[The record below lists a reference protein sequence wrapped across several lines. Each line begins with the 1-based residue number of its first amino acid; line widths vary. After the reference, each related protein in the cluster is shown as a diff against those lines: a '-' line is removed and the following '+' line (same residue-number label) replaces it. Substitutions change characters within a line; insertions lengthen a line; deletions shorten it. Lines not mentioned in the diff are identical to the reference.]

1 MHSLSFKIILLFLS
15 ITILA
20 VGLVA
25 LWVNYS
31 MQTEF
36 VQYYQDICA
45 RKMLSGTDLECG
57 PGGRFAL
64 GAAEQAFLSTF
75 RDSLWISA
83 IVAIVIAVIL
93 GLLFSRLITRPLKRL
108 TASAKAIASGD
119 LSQRVNHKR
128 QDEVGELSQAFND
141 MAEKLKNK
149 ELSRRRLIADITHEL
164 RTPLSII
171 QSNLEAWID
180 GVIPP
185 TPKQIVSVH
194 DETVLL
200 SRLFTDLRNLSLF
213 EDGKFKLHCTSEN
226 LVDLANT
233 GVSSIAI
240 QAQRKGISISTDMPE
255 QLPEVFVDASR
266 IRQVFHNLLDNAL
279 RHTPTGGT
287 IKIKAN
293 SSAPGWVTICISDT
307 GSGISSEDLPYVFN
321 HLYKAEKSRQR
332 GHSGSGLGLAIVKQ
346 LVEAHGGKV
355 WVISELG
362 KGSTFC
368 FTLPVA

>member
-1 MHSLSFKIILLFLS
+1 MRSLSFKIILLFLS
-15 ITILA
+15 VVILA

-31 MQTEF
+31 IQTEF
-36 VQYYQDICA
+36 VQYYQDMCA
-45 RKMLSGTDLECG
+45 RQMLSGSDLECG
-57 PGGRFAL
+57 HGGRFAL

-75 RDSLWISA
+75 SNSLWIA
-83 IVAIVIAVIL
+83 ALVAIIIAIIL
-93 GLLFSRLITRPLKRL
+93 GLFFSRLITRPLKRL

-141 MAEKLKNK
+141 MAENLKSK

-164 RTPLSII
+164 RTPLSIV

-180 GVIPP
+180 GVISP
-185 TPKQIVSVH
+185 TPEQLISVH

-200 SRLFTDLRNLSLF
+200 SLLFTDLRNLSLL
-213 EDGKFKLHCTSEN
+213 EDGKFKLHCVSTN
-226 LVDLANT
+226 LVALVNT
-233 GVSSIAI
+233 EVSSITA
-240 QAQRKGISISTDMPE
+240 QAQQKGISISTDIPE
-255 QLPEVFVDASR
+255 ELPEVFVDTAR

-279 RHTPTGGT
+279 RFTPVGGT
-287 IKIKAN
+287 IKIKAK
-293 SSAPGWVTICISDT
+293 SSAPGWLTICISDT
-307 GSGISSEDLPYVFN
+307 GSGISSDDLPYVFN
-321 HLYKAEKSRQR
+321 HLYKVEKSRQR
-332 GHSGSGLGLAIVKQ
+332 GYSGSGLGLAIVKQ

-355 WVISELG
+355 WVNSELG

-368 FTLPVA
+368 FTLPVV